1 MPIGTP
7 QSTLLTS
14 SKQFWCGIYA

>member
-1 MPIGTP
+1 MGDNHR

-14 SKQFWCGIYA
+14 S